1 MSTKLRVLISFT
13 FLVGLALFAGQSL
26 AFSDVTFQATNFN
39 CITNGGF
46 DVEITA
52 RFETDDGG
60 GQDTIRVVVQNSS
73 GGTIWNAVYS
83 FPVSADPIRRVVFID
98 GAALLSNPY
107 TVILYDTNGSGGGQ
121 QERFRSQVNS
131 PCSPPPSNSSGSS
144 SSGSSGSTTTNSGVG
159 TGFQDGRVDPQPGDR
174 VVVYCRSTVVE
185 AVGINDQSQGVF
197 LANFTYSELVGAGGN
212 GVTKAAAAGG
222 TVIAR
227 VNTSNNSV
235 FVAWSG
241 GPFNASG
248 TGDFDKTVTCA
259 LPAVIVQPGAPT
271 VGTPLPGVPAQPGVF
286 PPTAGSAYVVQPGD
300 TLRIIANRFGTTIDA
315 IVAANGIVNI
325 NVIYPGQ
332 VLVIPGRG
340 STLAPSNPITP
351 TNPGGAR
358 VYVVQ
363 PGDNLFRIALRYGTT
378 VNALAAANGITDVTR
393 IYVGQTLIIP

>member
-1 MSTKLRVLISFT
+1 MRTKSHFFMIVMLLGV
-13 FLVGLALFAGQSL
+13 LALLAGQSL

-39 CITNGGF
+39 CITSGGF
-46 DVEITA
+46 DVEIFA

-60 GQDTIRVVVQNSS
+60 GQDSIRVVVQNSS
-73 GGTIWNAVYS
+73 GTTVENQLAS
-83 FPVSADPIRRVVFID
+83 FPVSNSSVRRVVNVD
-98 GAALLSNPY
+98 VDVTQSNPY
-107 TVILYDTNGSGGGQ
+107 TVILFDTNGSGGSP
-121 QERFRSQVNS
+121 QERFRSQINS
-131 PCSPPPSNSSGSS
+131 PCSPPPSGSSGSS
-144 SSGSSGSTTTNSGVG
+144 SSGSSGSTTTDSTVG

-197 LANFTYSELVGAGGN
+197 LANFTYGELVGAGGN

-222 TVIAR
+222 TVFAR
-227 VNTSNNSV
+227 ADTNNNSV

-271 VGTPLPGVPAQPGVF
+271 VGTPLPGVPGQPGVF
-286 PPTAGSAYVVQPGD
+286 PPTSGTAYVVQPGD

-332 VLVIPGRG
+332 VLIIPGSG
-340 STLAPSNPITP
+340 YTVAPTNPITP